1 MKTYYHL
8 LINRRVRS
16 GFTLIELMMASML
29 TLVVVGVAGYGTV
42 VMLREN
48 TATGAASDTQY
59 NLNRAADFIIEEIKM
74 ANSVVTTAPSPLP
87 SGCTTFVLG
96 LNMAG
101 LTNPTSGQTNSILYC
116 LATTTASDVWL
127 GKNLISRYGPALN
140 ADGSYGTGTWTLSP
154 LVDLIAETPQSS
166 TCPTT
171 PSAWTRIPSST
182 PKGFFVCID
191 PTNKMIEL
199 HLSASALDI
208 NANKAQTTQWI
219 STNTSSRLGG
229 MATYEIVTQTY
240 IRAPNNVTIAAS
252 TPVQRGSNAIFTFTR
267 SGDTS
272 SSLTGN
278 FTVSGT
284 AVAGTNYT
292 APGSTNITFAAGST
306 TATLTIATLGTATPL
321 DPSDDKTII
330 VTATGGSGY
339 AVGGT
344 SSATVTIQ

>member
-1 MKTYYHL
+1 
-8 LINRRVRS
+8 
-16 GFTLIELMMASML
+16 
-29 TLVVVGVAGYGTV
+29 
-42 VMLREN
+42 
-48 TATGAASDTQY
+48 
-59 NLNRAADFIIEEIKM
+59 M
-74 ANSVVTTAPSPLP
+74 ANSVVTTAPSTLP

-127 GKNLISRYGPALN
+127 GKNVISRYGPALN

-166 TCPTT
+166 TCPTN
-171 PSAWTRIPSST
+171 WTRIPSSGS
-182 PKGFFVCID
+182 PKGFFVCIEN
-191 PTNKMIEL
+191 TTQKMIEL

-219 STNTSSRLGG
+219 NPSTSSRLGD
-229 MATYEIVTQTY
+229 MVTYEIVTQTY

-252 TPVQRGSNAIFTFTR
+252 TPVTKGNNATFTFTR

-284 AVAGTNYT
+284 AVGATAAAAGKDYNNSSI
-292 APGSTNITFAAGST
+292 GSTVTFNAGNGTASVT
-306 TATLTIATLGTATPL
+306 IPTFNTATTGR
-321 DPSDDKTII
+321 TII

>member
-1 MKTYYHL
+1 MKAYYHL
-8 LINRRVRS
+8 LISQRVRS

-48 TATGAASDTQY
+48 TAAGAASDTQY
-59 NLNRAADFIIEEIKM
+59 NLNRAADFITEEIKM
-74 ANSVVTTAPSPLP
+74 ASSVVTTAPSPLP

-96 LNMAG
+96 LNMTG

-127 GKNLISRYGPALN
+127 GKNVISRYGPALN

-154 LVDLIAETPQSS
+154 LVDLIAETPQNS

-171 PSAWTRIPSST
+171 PSAWTRIPSGT

-191 PTNKMIEL
+191 PKNKMIEL

-208 NANKAQTTQWI
+208 NTSKAQTTQWI
-219 STNTSSRLGG
+219 NPNTSSRLGG

-252 TPVQRGSNAIFTFTR
+252 TPVTKGSNATFTFTR

-272 SSLTGN
+272 SALTGS

-284 AVAGTNYT
+284 AVAGTDYT

-306 TATLTIATLGTATPL
+306 TATLTIATLGTATTGR
-321 DPSDDKTII
+321 TII
-330 VTATGGSGY
+330 VTVAGGSGY
-339 AVGGT
+339 AVGST
-344 SSATVTIQ
+344 SAATVTIQ

>member
-1 MKTYYHL
+1 MKAYCHL
-8 LINRRVRS
+8 LINQRVRS

-29 TLVVVGVAGYGTV
+29 TLVVVGAAGYGTV

-48 TATGAASDTQY
+48 TASSIASDTQY

-127 GKNLISRYGPALN
+127 GKNVISRYGPALN

-166 TCPTT
+166 TCPTN
-171 PSAWTRIPSST
+171 WTRIPSGT
-182 PKGFFVCID
+182 PKGFFVCIEN
-191 PTNKMIEL
+191 TTQKMIEL

-219 STNTSSRLGG
+219 NPNTSSRLGG
-229 MATYEIVTQTY
+229 MATYEVVTQTY

-252 TPVQRGSNAIFTFTR
+252 PTVTKGSNATFTFTR

-272 SSLTGN
+272 SALTGS
-278 FTVSGT
+278 FTVSGSGT
-284 AVAGTNYT
+284 AVAGTDYT
-292 APGSTNITFAAGST
+292 APGSTSITFAAGST
-306 TATLTIATLGTATPL
+306 TATLTIATLAGATTGR
-321 DPSDDKTII
+321 TII
-330 VTATGGSGY
+330 VTAAGGSGY

>member
-1 MKTYYHL
+1 MKIYHHL
-8 LINRRVRS
+8 LINQGVRS
-16 GFTLIELMMASML
+16 GFTLIELIMASML
-29 TLVVVGVAGYGTV
+29 TLVVVGVAGYGTL

-48 TATGAASDTQY
+48 TASSIASDTQY
-59 NLNRAADFIIEEIKM
+59 NLNRAADFITEEIKM
-74 ANSVVTTAPSPLP
+74 ANSVLTSFTSTGCPSSASITYTPI
-87 SGCTTFVLG
+87 LG
-96 LNMAG
+96 LNIAG
-101 LTNPTSGQTNSILYC
+101 QSAPVIYC
-116 LATTTASDVWL
+116 IGTTTDPWL
-127 GKNLISRYGPALN
+127 GKNMIYRWGPALN
-140 ADGSYGTGTWTLSP
+140 SDGSYGSWPTNPQP
-154 LVDLIAETPQSS
+154 LVDLIAEAPQSS

-171 PSAWTRIPSST
+171 PSAWTRIPSGT

-208 NANKAQTTQWI
+208 NSSKAQTTQWI

-240 IRAPNNVTIAAS
+240 IRAPNNVTISAS
-252 TPVQRGSNAIFTFTR
+252 TPVTKGSNATFTFTR

-284 AVAGTNYT
+284 AVGATAAAAGKDYNNSSI
-292 APGSTNITFAAGST
+292 GSTVTFNAGNGTASVT
-306 TATLTIATLGTATPL
+306 IPTFNTATTGR
-321 DPSDDKTII
+321 TII